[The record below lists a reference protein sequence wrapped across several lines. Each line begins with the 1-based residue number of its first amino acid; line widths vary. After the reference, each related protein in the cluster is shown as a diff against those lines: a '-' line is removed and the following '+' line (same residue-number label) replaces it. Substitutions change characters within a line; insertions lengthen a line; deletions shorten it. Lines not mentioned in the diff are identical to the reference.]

1 MQEVPTIRRRLASMV
16 YESLLLIGVLAAG
29 LIVPHLLIAW
39 LAGAVVPGVW
49 LWLHLFVL
57 MALYFIWCW
66 FHGGQT
72 LAMQT
77 WKIKLTGANVSK
89 PALRAL
95 ILRYSLAWP
104 SLLFFGVGI
113 VWALFDRDRQF
124 LHDRLAA
131 TRIVTANDVPPT
143 TTTTIRPAE
152 K

>member
-1 MQEVPTIRRRLASMV
+1 ML
-16 YESLLLIGVLAAG
+16 YESLLLVGVLAGG

-39 LAGAVVPGVW
+39 LTGMVAPGVW

-66 FHGGQT
+66 SHGGQT
-72 LAMQT
+72 LPMQT
-77 WKIKLTGANVSK
+77 WKIKLIGVKLSK
-89 PALRAL
+89 PPLRAL
-95 ILRYSLAWP
+95 ALRYCLAWP

-131 TRIVTANDVPPT
+131 TRIVVANDAQPT
-143 TTTTIRPAE
+143 TTMTRQSTE